1 MAKKEKPIVDNDTGK
16 LKVKEKKEQ
25 QPTGNETK
33 GNVTKVKEKMKM
45 KPQVIEET
53 VTKVNLDKPIK
64 PEENETKKDNTNDSG
79 VAPVLEDTTAVQ
91 KQEEVQPEAE
101 AQEAPVL
108 EEVTENVE
116 QKVEEVKEKVEEA
129 IAKTETTGEALPEGV
144 KKLLDF
150 MNDTGGDLNDYVKLN
165 QDYSKLDNEDLLY
178 EYYKQTKPHLNAEEI
193 NFLMEDQFAYDE
205 EEHTEKEIRRKKLAL
220 KEQVANARNHLDG
233 LKSKYYEEIKSG
245 SKLTREQQEAIDFY
259 NKSQENIERRK
270 KESTDFLNR
279 TNRFFG
285 DQFKGFEYN
294 VGDKSFRFNV
304 NDKEKVKHHQ
314 SDINNFT
321 KKFLDKN
328 NNMID
333 EAGYHKS
340 LFTANNADA
349 IARHF
354 YEQGKADAL
363 KESIA
368 KSKNI
373 SMDPRQELTN
383 NVNTGG
389 ITARVLGDNSSDFKF
404 KIKNK
409 Q

>member
-129 IAKTETTGEALPEGV
+129 IAKTETTGEALPESV

-178 EYYKQTKPHLNAEEI
+178 EYYKQTKPHLN
-193 NFLMEDQFAYDE
+193 
-205 EEHTEKEIRRKKLAL
+205 
-220 KEQVANARNHLDG
+220 
-233 LKSKYYEEIKSG
+233 
-245 SKLTREQQEAIDFY
+245 
-259 NKSQENIERRK
+259 
-270 KESTDFLNR
+270 
-279 TNRFFG
+279 
-285 DQFKGFEYN
+285 
-294 VGDKSFRFNV
+294 
-304 NDKEKVKHHQ
+304 
-314 SDINNFT
+314 
-321 KKFLDKN
+321 
-328 NNMID
+328 
-333 EAGYHKS
+333 
-340 LFTANNADA
+340 
-349 IARHF
+349 RHRCH
-354 YEQGKADAL
+354 
-363 KESIA
+363 S
-368 KSKNI
+368 
-373 SMDPRQELTN
+373 
-383 NVNTGG
+383 
-389 ITARVLGDNSSDFKF
+389 
-404 KIKNK
+404 
-409 Q
+409 